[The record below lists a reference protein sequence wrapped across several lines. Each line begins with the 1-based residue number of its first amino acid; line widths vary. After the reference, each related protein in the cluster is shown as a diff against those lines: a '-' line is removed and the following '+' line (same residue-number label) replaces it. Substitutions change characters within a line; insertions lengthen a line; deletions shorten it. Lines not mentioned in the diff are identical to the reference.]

1 MKPVK
6 RNEFN
11 DRVKSLTNPATLV
24 ALLAHRAA
32 AEPQRIAYSF
42 LADGEAGQTELT
54 WKQLDRKARGIA
66 ALLQRSGA
74 TGERVLL
81 LYPPGLEYIEA
92 FFGCLYAGAVAVPA
106 YPPRLNYSLLRLQ
119 AIVSDCDVRFALT
132 SQSAN
137 RRIMSLV
144 APMPDLSALQWH
156 TTSHLPEGMGD
167 DWQTPPVSSDTL
179 AFLQYT
185 SGSTGTPK
193 GVMLTHGNLLANS
206 ALLAEAF
213 EYGPDSVCVSWLPA
227 YHDMG
232 LIGGVIQPLYGGFSC
247 LLLSPVSFL
256 HRPLRWLKA
265 ISDFKATISGAPNFA
280 YELCVNKIKP
290 DECASL
296 DLSSWEVA
304 FNGSEPVRRQTLER
318 FADAFKTCGFR
329 RQAFYPC
336 YGLAEATLFVSGGR
350 KGSEPIVKL
359 AQARGLEKNEVISA
373 DDDAA
378 VVAVVSCGRLRLS
391 QQVRIVNPESL
402 KECAANEIGEI
413 WLAGPSIAQGYWN
426 QPAETK
432 QTFAAHLSDTE
443 EGPFLRTGDLGFI
456 NDGELF
462 VTGRLKD
469 LIIIRGLNHYPQ
481 DLELTA
487 QASHAGLRA
496 GCCAAFS
503 LEVEGQERLVVV
515 QEVDHAN
522 PPDPNEAINAIREGI
537 VLDHELQPYAVLL
550 VKQGSVPK
558 TSSGKI
564 QRFACRTKFLEN
576 SLPVICAWQ
585 QDGSP
590 PSRMDAPALLRE
602 PEDVSQIMN
611 WLVIRLSSQQGM
623 HPNKIDINQPI
634 TRYGLDSLA
643 IIELIHSIESSLSVS
658 LPMHFLLQSPSVARI
673 AAEIIGQR
681 VTANFDDATIALPIE
696 ESTDKYNLSVGQKAL
711 WYLHQ
716 LAPQAPTYNIAAAAR
731 ITSPVNI
738 DALRDA
744 VETLVERHPS
754 LRTTIRI
761 VDDEPVQRVNASMTD
776 VFKVHHVSSR
786 DEQSLQR
793 ELSQEAQ
800 RPFDL
805 EHGPLL
811 RIGLFTGDDYQHT
824 LLIVAH
830 HIAADFWSLA
840 VLAHEMG
847 RLYDAANSGAAPAL
861 DPLKASYADYFHWQA
876 NMLKSPRR
884 DLLWDYWQNQLAGE
898 LPSLNMPT
906 DRARPPVQTFN
917 GRSHGF
923 NLTAELTQQLK
934 EFSRERDTTLYT
946 SLTAAFQLLLHRY
959 TGQKEA
965 VIGSLVAGRMRAD
978 FAGVVGYFVNPIALR
993 ADFSGDTSFEIFLS
1007 RVRHTLL
1014 EAIEHGDYPFPLL
1027 VEKLQPAR
1035 DPSRSPLF
1043 QTMFIFQKAHLADE
1057 AALASFALGEN
1068 GAAVQIGGLSLES
1081 LALEQR
1087 AAQFDLTLIM
1097 AETNGQ
1103 LRGSIEYNTDLFDVS
1118 SIERLASHFTNLLR
1132 SVILHAAEPLSEQA
1146 LLSVPEQIQILE
1158 EWNDTARDYAPAC
1171 IHHMFEEQVERT
1183 PHAIALVCGS
1193 DALTYLELNRRANQL
1208 ANFLRQMEVGP
1219 ENLVGICTSRSIE
1232 MIIGLLA
1239 IMKAGAA
1246 YVPLDPAYPRERLA
1260 LVLDDA
1266 RVCAL
1271 LTQEN
1276 LTELL
1281 PPGAAQVICIDG
1293 MWPTLSGLSDE
1304 NPRTA
1309 VTVDNLAYVIYTSG
1323 STGKPKGVMLTH
1335 RCVSNFFAGMDQKIG
1350 CDSQDTM
1357 LAVTSISFDISVLE
1371 LFWTLTRGVKVVLQA
1386 EQATGSVV
1394 TSPER
1399 RRSKT
1404 RPMQFSLFYFASSDA
1419 AAGEDKYR
1427 LLIEGA
1433 KYADQ
1438 NGFEAVW
1445 TPERHFHEFGGLYP
1459 NPSVMSA
1466 ALAMV
1471 TSRVKLRAGSVV
1483 LPLHHPIRIAEEWA
1497 LVDNLSQGRAA
1508 IAFASGWHSDDFA
1521 FFPDNYAERKEAMF
1535 KGIETVKQLWRGEA
1549 ITVRGGAGNDIQ
1561 VRIFPKPRQDEL
1573 PVWITAAGAN
1583 DTFIRA
1589 GEIGANVLTHLLGQ
1603 TVTDVAGKINLY
1615 REALARSGHDPLA
1628 GKVTLMLHTFIGD
1641 DKDKVR
1647 ELVREPFTAYL
1658 KSSVGLI
1665 TNLIKSMNLPLDMN
1679 TLSANDM
1686 DDLLGFAFDRYFE
1699 TSALFGTPE
1708 TCVAM
1713 IDNLKEIGVDEVACL
1728 IDFGLNTDLAL
1739 AGLEQIKKLKHLANT
1754 QAEPSV
1760 YAPAAQPDECM
1771 PSLMQCTP
1779 SMMRMQ
1785 MLIPESME
1793 ALKPLQTLMLGG
1805 EALPGSLA
1813 AQVKAMLPCRL
1824 VNMYGPTETTIWSA
1838 THEVNEITEVV
1849 SIGKPIANTQLHIL
1863 DRFLNPVPPG
1873 VTGELYIGGHGLAR
1887 GYLDRPDLTAE
1898 KFTPNPFSREPGARM
1913 YNTGDTASY
1922 YSDGTVKFLGRADQ
1936 QVKIRGHRIEL
1947 EEIEF
1952 VLSQHESVKEAVVVA
1967 HENAEGDK
1975 RLVAHLVTNGEPP
1988 SSRALRAFVRQ
1999 KLPEYMVPAI
2009 FVMADRLPLTANGKV
2024 DRKALRLPEK
2034 LLPDSKTEPLAPRSK
2049 IERIIAEVWQQV
2061 LGLDRVGVHDNF
2073 FDLGG
2078 HSLLMVQAHSMLR
2091 EKFNADFPL
2100 IKLLEFPTIS
2110 ALAKLLGEKPGNE
2123 APSVEQEQRANRQ
2136 KEWLQRQ
2143 RPNARRATTNRD

>member
-1 MKPVK
+1 MRPIKGTEFDKTEKP
-6 RNEFN
+6 
-11 DRVKSLTNPATLV
+11 LINPETLV
-24 ALLAHRAA
+24 ALLARRAT
-32 AEPQRIAYSF
+32 EPQRTAYSF
-42 LADGEAGQTELT
+42 LADGEAGRTELT
-54 WKQLDRKARGIA
+54 WEQLDRKARAIA
-66 ALLQRSGA
+66 ALLQKSGA

-92 FFGCLYAGAVAVPA
+92 FFGCLYAGAVAVPV

-132 SQSAN
+132 PQSSQRKIA
-137 RRIMSLV
+137 SLIE
-144 APMPDLSALQWH
+144 PMPDLGALQWR
-156 TTSHLPEGMGD
+156 TTSHLPEGLENE
-167 DWQTPPVSSDTL
+167 WQVPPVNDDTL

-213 EYGPDSVCVSWLPA
+213 EYGPDSVCVSWLPV

-247 LLLSPVSFL
+247 ILLSPVSFL
-256 HRPLRWLKA
+256 HRPLRWLQA

-290 DECASL
+290 EECASL
-296 DLSSWEVA
+296 DLSSWDVA
-304 FNGSEPVRRQTLER
+304 FNGSEPVRWQTLER
-318 FADAFKTCGFR
+318 FAAAFKPYGFR
-329 RQAFYPC
+329 HRAFYPC
-336 YGLAEATLFVSGGR
+336 YGLAEATLFVSGGK
-350 KGSEPIVKL
+350 KGSEPAVKL
-359 AQARGLEKNEVISA
+359 AQARGLGKNKVIGA
-373 DDDAA
+373 DDKAAA
-378 VVAVVSCGRLRLS
+378 VAIVSCGKPRPP
-391 QQVRIVNPESL
+391 QQVRVVDPESL
-402 KECAANEIGEI
+402 KACAANEIGEI

-426 QPAETK
+426 RPAETN
-432 QTFAAHLSDTE
+432 QTFAACTSDTG
-443 EGPFLRTGDLGFI
+443 EGPFLRTGDLGFTS
-456 NDGELF
+456 DGELF

-481 DLELTA
+481 DIEQTV
-487 QASHAGLRA
+487 QSSHAGLRP

-503 LEVEGQERLVVV
+503 LEVDRNEKLVVV

-522 PPDPNEAINAIREGI
+522 PPDLNEAMKAIRESI
-537 VLDHELQPYAVLL
+537 VLNHELQPYAVLL
-550 VKQGSVPK
+550 VGQGSVPK

-564 QRFACRTKFLEN
+564 QRFACRAKFLDD
-576 SLPVICAWQ
+576 SLPVVCAWR
-585 QDGSP
+585 QDESSS
-590 PSRMDAPALLRE
+590 SRKDAPTLLDR
-602 PEDVSQIMN
+602 PEGAGQIIN
-611 WLVIRLSSQQGM
+611 WLVIRLSAQQGI
-623 HPNKIDINQPI
+623 HPDEVDINQPI

-643 IIELIHSIESSLSVS
+643 IIELIHSIETSLSVS
-658 LPMHFLLQSPSVARI
+658 LPMHLLLQSPSITQLATGILERQATASPADAAVA
-673 AAEIIGQR
+673 ASPEG
-681 VTANFDDATIALPIE
+681 TDAQYP
-696 ESTDKYNLSVGQKAL
+696 LSVGQKAL

-738 DALRDA
+738 DALRNA
-744 VETLVERHPS
+744 VETLVARHPS
-754 LRTTIRI
+754 LRTTFSI
-761 VDDEPVQRVNASMTD
+761 VDDEPVQRVNQGMADFFT
-776 VFKVHHVSSR
+776 VHHSSSR

-805 EHGPLL
+805 ERGPLL
-811 RIGLFTGDDYQHT
+811 RIGLFTGDDHQHA
-824 LLIVAH
+824 LLVVAH

-840 VLAHEMG
+840 VLAQEMG
-847 RLYDAANSGAAPAL
+847 RLYDAANSGAPLAL
-861 DPLKASYADYFHWQA
+861 NQLKASYADYFRWQA
-876 NMLKSPRR
+876 DMLKGPRR
-884 DLLWDYWQNQLAGE
+884 ELLWEYWRNQLAGE
-898 LPSLNMPT
+898 LPPLNMPT
-906 DRARPPVQTFN
+906 DRPRPLVQTFN

-923 NLTAELTQQLK
+923 KLTAELTRRLK
-934 EFSRERDTTLYT
+934 DFSRDRDTTLYT
-946 SLTAAFQLLLHRY
+946 ALAATFQLLLHRH

-965 VIGSLVAGRMRAD
+965 VIGSLVAGRTRAD
-978 FAGVVGYFVNPIALR
+978 FAGVIGYFVNPVALR
-993 ADFSGDTSFEIFLS
+993 ADFSGDPPFETFLS
-1007 RVRHTLL
+1007 RVRKTLL

-1035 DPSRSPLF
+1035 DPGRSPLF
-1043 QTMFIFQKAHLADE
+1043 QTMFVFQKAQFAGE
-1057 AALASFALGEN
+1057 AALASFALGES
-1068 GAAVQIGGLSLES
+1068 GAAVQVGGLSLES

-1097 AETNGQ
+1097 AETGDQ
-1103 LRGSIEYNTDLFDVS
+1103 LRGAIEYNTDLFDAS
-1118 SIERLASHFTNLLR
+1118 SIGRLADHFTNLLQ
-1132 SVILHAAEPLSEQA
+1132 SVIVNAEKPLSEQE
-1146 LLSVPEQIQILE
+1146 LLSATERAEILE
-1158 EWNDTARDYAPAC
+1158 AWNDTACDYEPAC
-1171 IHHMFEEQVERT
+1171 IHHLFEDQVERT

-1193 DALTYLELNRRANQL
+1193 DALTYLELNRRANRL
-1208 ANFLRQMEVGP
+1208 ANFLRRIGVGP
-1219 ENLVGICTSRSIE
+1219 EKLVGICANRSIE
-1232 MIIGLLA
+1232 MMVGLLA

-1246 YVPLDPAYPRERLA
+1246 YVPLDPAYPPERLS
-1260 LVLDDA
+1260 LVFDDA
-1266 RVCAL
+1266 RACAL
-1271 LTQEN
+1271 LTQEG
-1276 LTELL
+1276 LTGLL
-1281 PPGAAQVICIDG
+1281 PAGVEQIISIDSI
-1293 MWPTLSGLSDE
+1293 WPALSDLSDE
-1304 NPRTA
+1304 NPRAA
-1309 VTVDNLAYVIYTSG
+1309 VTADNLAYVIYTSG

-1350 CDSQDTM
+1350 CGTQDTM

-1371 LFWTLTRGVKVVLQA
+1371 LFWTLTRGAKVVLQA
-1386 EQATGSVV
+1386 EQAIVPRTG
-1394 TSPER
+1394 PER
-1399 RRSKT
+1399 RRSKA
-1404 RPMQFSLFYFASSDA
+1404 RPVQFSLFYFASSD

-1471 TSRVKLRAGSVV
+1471 TQRVKLRAGSVV
-1483 LPLHHPIRIAEEWA
+1483 LPLHHPIRVAEEWA
-1497 LVDNLSQGRAA
+1497 LVDNLSQGRVA

-1521 FFPDNYAERKEAMF
+1521 FSPDNYDERKETML
-1535 KGIETVKQLWRGEA
+1535 KGIETVKQLWRGES
-1549 ITVRGGAGNDIQ
+1549 ITVRGGAGNDIR
-1561 VRIFPKPRQDEL
+1561 VRIFPKPHQNEL

-1583 DTFIRA
+1583 DTFIKA

-1603 TVTDVAGKINLY
+1603 TVADVAYKIKLY
-1615 REALARSGHDPLA
+1615 REARARSGHDPQA

-1647 ELVREPFTAYL
+1647 ELVRQPFTAYL

-1665 TNLIKSMNLPLDMN
+1665 SNLIKSMNLPLDMN
-1679 TLSANDM
+1679 NLSVKDM
-1686 DDLLGFAFDRYFE
+1686 DDLLGFAFDRYFQ

-1708 TCVAM
+1708 TCAAM
-1713 IDNLKEIGVDEVACL
+1713 VDDLKDIGVDEVACL
-1728 IDFGLNTDLAL
+1728 IDFGLDTDLAL
-1739 AGLEQIKKLKHLANT
+1739 AGLEQIKRLKNLTSA
-1754 QAEPSV
+1754 QAEAGA
-1760 YAPAAQPDECM
+1760 YAPAAETNECR

-1785 MLIPESME
+1785 MMSPESVE
-1793 ALKPLQTLMLGG
+1793 ALKPLRMLMLGG
-1805 EALPGSLA
+1805 EALPGALA
-1813 AQVKAMLPCRL
+1813 AQVKATFPCRL

-1838 THEVNEITEVV
+1838 THEVNQVTEVI

-1863 DRFLNPVPPG
+1863 DRWLKPVPPG
-1873 VTGELYIGGHGLAR
+1873 VAGELFIGGHGLAR
-1887 GYLDRPDLTAE
+1887 GYLGRPDLTAE
-1898 KFTPNPFSREPGARM
+1898 SFMPNPFSKEPGARL

-1922 YSDGTVKFLGRADQ
+1922 YTDGAVKFLGRADH

-1952 VLSQHESVKEAVVVA
+1952 ALSQHDSVKEAVVVA
-1967 HENAEGDK
+1967 HESAEGDR
-1975 RLVAHLVTNGEPP
+1975 RLVAHLVTKGEPP

-2009 FVMADRLPLTANGKV
+2009 FVMAERLPLTANGKV

-2034 LLPDSKTEPLAPRSK
+2034 LLPGSRSESVAPRSQ
-2049 IERIIAEVWQQV
+2049 IERSIAEVWQQV

-2078 HSLLMVQAHSMLR
+2078 HSLLMAQAHSMLR

-2110 ALAKLLGEKPGNE
+2110 ALARLLAEQPRNE
-2123 APSVEQEQRANRQ
+2123 TPSVEQEQRANRQ
-2136 KEWLQRQ
+2136 KEWLKRQ
-2143 RPNARRATTNRD
+2143 RPKARRVMTSRD